1 MKRKH
6 EEELKDREYDEIME
20 RNLKKMEEIDN
31 KQREI
36 KKQKAAKEKEII
48 DKQLR
53 DMYVAKRIAYL
64 KNKKYEKN

>member
-1 MKRKH
+1 
-6 EEELKDREYDEIME
+6 
-20 RNLKKMEEIDN
+20 MEEIDN